1 MLYFKTFVHY
11 CIVHDLATHFTYF
24 PCSILILIFK
34 SLLTQTSISSAWRE
48 QFPFLVA
55 GCYDGKIY
63 VLARSNGK
71 ITWAYQTQDMVKSSP
86 CVDLKTG
93 FIWVG
98 SHDGSLYC
106 LDIDQHVC
114 KICVKCMGGSC
125 FSSPTIS
132 YDPHNVYIGT
142 LAGCFLCVDAVS
154 GEIKWRK
161 RLRKPI
167 FSSSFIQSG
176 NVFVATVNGCL
187 KCLSLSGEE
196 VWELHVNDHVF
207 SSPVGITSRMA
218 SIDGD
223 IILASHSNIVYRVSS
238 DGKCRWSTKVDG
250 PVYATPCFIAYTYS
264 CDSAAWETS
273 AKQPTES
280 SRVCT
285 IIATTRG
292 TIYLLA
298 SSSGTILKTFSL
310 AGEVFSSPVVV
321 GRDIV
326 IGCRNNYL
334 YCVTLIK

>member
-1 MLYFKTFVHY
+1 M
-11 CIVHDLATHFTYF
+11 
-24 PCSILILIFK
+24 
-34 SLLTQTSISSAWRE
+34 
-48 QFPFLVA
+48 
-55 GCYDGKIY
+55 
-63 VLARSNGK
+63 ARNNGK
-71 ITWAYQTQDMVKSSP
+71 ITWAYQTQDVVKSSP

-114 KICVKCMGGSC
+114 KICVKCKEGSC

-154 GEIKWRK
+154 GEIKWCK
-161 RLRKPI
+161 RLGKPI
-167 FSSSFIQSG
+167 FSSPFTQG
-176 NVFVATVNGCL
+176 DNVFVAMVNGCL
-187 KCLSLSGEE
+187 KCLSLCGEE
-196 VWELHVNDHVF
+196 VWELLVNDQVF

-250 PVYATPCFIAYTYS
+250 TVYATPCFFACTYS
-264 CDSAAWETS
+264 NDSAEWETS
-273 AKQPTES
+273 TERPS
-280 SRVCT
+280 ESGKVCVV
-285 IIATTRG
+285 IATTRG
-292 TIYLLA
+292 TIYLLGC
-298 SSSGTILKTFSL
+298 SNGKIMKTFSL
-310 AGEVFSSPVVV
+310 PGEVFSSPVVV
-321 GRDIV
+321 FRDIV

-334 YCVTLIK
+334 YCVTLIE